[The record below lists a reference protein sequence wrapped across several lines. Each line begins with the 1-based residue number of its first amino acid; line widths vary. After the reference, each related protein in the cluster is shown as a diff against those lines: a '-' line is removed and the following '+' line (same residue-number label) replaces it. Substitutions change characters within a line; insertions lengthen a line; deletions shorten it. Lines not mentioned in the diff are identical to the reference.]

1 MLVTGT
7 GLNHPG
13 SSRRLSVIAVL
24 AVTLG
29 ALVVSLG
36 GLVAL
41 LAPAALGVLLLMAL
55 VRGLIRWPDE
65 AARRRIMW
73 WTMASF
79 GAHLAFGLA
88 ATDISHGIRLY
99 LGTDGIGY
107 DVVARAI
114 VKHWQAGQP
123 FPVVPNGKEG
133 FYYMLAG
140 LYWVLGSYTA
150 AGLAVN
156 AALAAG
162 LVPVMGDLTHRLFGS
177 AAARYAVPLVV
188 VFPGLFL
195 WTSQLM
201 REAGMLFLMVVAL
214 NCAVRLVDRVSP
226 APLILLTASLLL
238 AFTFRAWVAL
248 ILAGGLL
255 VGIALGHSRIAS
267 GITAGLGTLAVVAS
281 VMLASGLGYAGYK
294 QATSVNLQQAQAVR
308 NDLAV
313 SAQTGFQ
320 AEADISS
327 TPSALRYLPQGVVS
341 FVFGPFPWQ
350 IVGTRQLPFVPDM
363 FLWWALLPSLWRGF
377 RSSGR
382 LVGRRR
388 LLVVLPATGVILF
401 MSLALGNFG
410 VIARERL
417 QLVVLVVPLIALG
430 LAERGSEREVPEAVT
445 ADAPFGFELQA

>member
-1 MLVTGT
+1 MTGT
-7 GLNHPG
+7 GLQLPA
-13 SSRRLSVIAVL
+13 SSRRLAPVVVVA
-24 AVTLG
+24 
-29 ALVVSLG
+29 VSLGVMVVRVG

-41 LAPAALGVLLLMAL
+41 LAPGAVGVLLLMAL

-73 WTMASF
+73 WTMVSF
-79 GAHLAFGLA
+79 GAHLAFGVA

-107 DVVARAI
+107 DLIARAI
-114 VKHWQAGQP
+114 VKHWQLGQP
-123 FPVVPNGKEG
+123 FPLVPNGKEG

-140 LYWVLGSYTA
+140 LYWVFGSYTA

-156 AALAAG
+156 ATLAAA
-162 LVPVMGDLTHRLFGS
+162 LVPVMSDLTHRLFGP

-201 REAGMLFLMVVAL
+201 REAGMLFLIVVAL
-214 NCAVRLVDRVSP
+214 DCGVRLVERVLP
-226 APLILLTASLLL
+226 APLIVLTTSLVL

-255 VGIALGHSRIAS
+255 VGIALGHSRLTS
-267 GITAGLGTLAVVAS
+267 GLTAGLGALVVVAS

-294 QATSVNLQQAQAVR
+294 SATSVDLQQAQVVR
-308 NDLAV
+308 ND
-313 SAQTGFQ
+313 SAASAATGFQ
-320 AEADISS
+320 PEVDISS
-327 TPSALRYLPQGVVS
+327 TPSALGYLPRGVVS
-341 FVFGPFPWQ
+341 FVLGPFPWQ
-350 IVGTRQLPFVPDM
+350 IGGARQLPFVPDM
-363 FLWWALLPSLWRGF
+363 ILWWALLPSLWRGF

-388 LLVVLPATGVILF
+388 LLFVLPATGIILF

-417 QLVVLVVPLIALG
+417 QLLVLVVPLIALG
-430 LAERGSEREVPEAVT
+430 LAERPSKRAAPEDVIGQTRKGMVP
-445 ADAPFGFELQA
+445 QA